1 MHRAQNVCMALAGSG
16 PSFQEADKAKKH
28 PYSYEQQLE
37 TGDQSSEE
45 ARTLYRLHL
54 HPETQYAPK

>member
-28 PYSYEQQLE
+28 PHSYEQQLK